1 MTSLTKAQPLP
12 YISRFNWKDG
22 FYSPQQMEAYKAA
35 TQRALEKSSKQRDSH
50 SKKQNAR
57 NLKKKKR

>member
-1 MTSLTKAQPLP
+1 
-12 YISRFNWKDG
+12 
-22 FYSPQQMEAYKAA
+22 MEAYKAA